1 MIGEASEAMSSIV
14 GSVQSAATVIERV
27 GGQSND
33 FSAIVK
39 VIRKLAEKTTT
50 SAEQIKRMIDA
61 VQQSSVEAVS
71 DIRRVVNQVQVISE
85 NSRNA
90 QAAME
95 DIRSHAQKTRSIRAT
110 SPMRSESS
118 RLPAR

>member
-1 MIGEASEAMSSIV
+1 MSSIV